1 MRIVVTGATG
11 FVGRPLVQRLLD
23 AGHEVV
29 AWSRDPS
36 KARTSLPARCEV
48 GGWDPRVDIDP
59 EMLAG
64 VDAVVH
70 LAGETVAG
78 SRWSPARQRAIRA
91 SRVETSR
98 RLVAALARLD
108 PARRPRVLVAASAIG
123 FYGDRGDEV
132 LTEDSTPGDS
142 FLASVCREWEA
153 EVGAATELGVR
164 TSALRVGIVLGRDGG
179 ALGQMLPLFRLG
191 LAGRLGTG
199 RQWMS
204 WVHLD
209 DVVEMFAM
217 AVEDDRCVGP
227 MNAVAPEPVTNA
239 QFTTAL
245 AAVLGRPVLLAVP
258 AAALRLAMG
267 PQSAIVLASQRVKP
281 DAFERLGFRFRHPSL
296 SPALAAICGDLDH
309 VLEREQWFPRPL
321 AEVFEFFSEAR
332 NLERITPDFLS
343 FRVLDVTPG
352 PMRAGTRIR
361 YRLSLHGVP
370 VWWTT
375 RIESWDPG
383 RSFVDVQESGPYE
396 LWHHRHEFE
405 EVAGGTLVRDRVRYR
420 LPVGALGEAV
430 AGGFVRSDVERIFDE
445 RHRRAA
451 GIFGGDVR
459 VPRSAGATSRG
470 ADAASRARAGG
481 SDADAA

>member
-11 FVGRPLVQRLLD
+11 FIGRPLVRRLLD
-23 AGHEVV
+23 SGHDVV

-48 GGWDPRVDIDP
+48 ERWDPRAEVDP
-59 EMLAG
+59 ETLSG

-70 LAGETVAG
+70 LAGESVAG
-78 SRWSPARQRAIRA
+78 PRWTPTRQRAIHA
-91 SRVETSR
+91 SRVDSSR
-98 RLVAALARLD
+98 RLVAAIGKLERG
-108 PARRPRVLVAASAIG
+108 RRPGVLVAASAIG
-123 FYGDRGDEV
+123 FYGDRADEP
-132 LTEDSTPGDS
+132 LAEDSAAGDS

-153 EVGAATELGVR
+153 EVETAAGLGVR
-164 TSALRVGIVLGRDGG
+164 AAMLRVGIVLGRDGG
-179 ALGQMLPLFRLG
+179 ALGQMVPLFRLG
-191 LAGRLGTG
+191 LAGRLGSG

-209 DVVEMFAM
+209 DVVEMFAT

-239 QFTTAL
+239 HFTTAL
-245 AAVLGRPVLLAVP
+245 AAVLGRPALLAVP
-258 AAALRLAMG
+258 AVALRVAMG

-281 DAFERLGFRFRHPSL
+281 DAFERIGFRFRHPSL

-309 VLEREQWFPRPL
+309 VLEREQWLPRPL

-352 PMRAGTRIR
+352 PMTTGTRIR

-420 LPVGALGEAV
+420 LPVGALGEVV
-430 AGGFVRSDVERIFDE
+430 AGDFVRSDVERIFDE

-451 GIFGGDVR
+451 EVFGGGDR
-459 VPRSAGATSRG
+459 MPRSAGAKTGRLR
-470 ADAASRARAGG
+470 AASGVGARG